1 MILDN
6 VIRIKIGSKSVYLY
20 RPFLSKFTVVV
31 APCKKYY
38 FSRPLECLFSC
49 SVAICIAAAGSLPSF
64 LFIYLFPQC
73 FINLAVFVF
82 ICEAGSALSLT
93 RRGREW
99 HFSAQTICCLI
110 CAVLVLVFCSCSW
123 CNSPF
128 SWCNCCSAY
137 LVGSLGVRDN
147 QAAYL
152 ADLHRLPL
160 VTKDLQSEG
169 TVR

>member
-6 VIRIKIGSKSVYLY
+6 VIPIKIGSKSVYLY
-20 RPFLSKFTVVV
+20 HPFFSKFTVVV
-31 APCKKYY
+31 APCKKCY
-38 FSRPLECLFSC
+38 FSRPLESLFSC

-73 FINLAVFVF
+73 FVNLAVFVF
-82 ICEAGSALSLT
+82 ICEAGPALSLT
-93 RRGREW
+93 RRGRGW
-99 HFSAQTICCLI
+99 HCSAQTICCLL
-110 CAVLVLVFCSCSW
+110 CAVLALAFCSFGW

-128 SWCNCCSAY
+128 SCCNCCAAY
-137 LVGSLGVRDN
+137 LVGSLDVRDN

-152 ADLHRLPL
+152 ADLHRLPP